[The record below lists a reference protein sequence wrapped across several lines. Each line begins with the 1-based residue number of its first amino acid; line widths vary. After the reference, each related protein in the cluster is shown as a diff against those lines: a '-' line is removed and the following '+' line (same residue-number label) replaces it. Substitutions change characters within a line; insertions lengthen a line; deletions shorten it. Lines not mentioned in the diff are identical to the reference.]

1 MSLSLLGLAGVF
13 ALATTLVVAMWF
25 DLVSRRIPNRVVLW
39 GSMAALVLSLAPGGV
54 GWVSA
59 LTGGGVAF
67 GLFLLLHAFRVVGAG
82 DVKLVGAVGFFHG
95 GPDVIQLCLAIL
107 LAGGVI
113 SLAWAVWT
121 SRLKEVVRNL
131 GFGLKHGFVYLSP
144 VGRPETPVSAE
155 HVPYALAIGL
165 GTAVHWLIRS

>member
-25 DLVSRRIPNRVVLW
+25 DLMSRRIPNQVVLW

-82 DVKLVGAVGFFHG
+82 DVKLVGAVGLFHG

-113 SLAWAVWT
+113 SLVWAVWK

-131 GFGLKHGFVYLSP
+131 GFGLRHGLAYLSP
-144 VGRPETPVSAE
+144 VGNLETPVSAE

-165 GTAVHWLIRS
+165 GTGVHWLIRS